1 MSQPDQEQPHSP
13 CLHSTNEESIKSQE
27 IISIHITLRILMQVN
42 VMESYSS
49 GLTAVKLLLHHYY
62 YFKLFQI
69 ISNSCNSFSTWR
81 LQDSARQADSDLE
94 SPMMPHPVK
103 GSDQRLQFRLRF
115 QWPKLPEPHAKHWG
129 NSEPREILWHLGDYG
144 SQMVT
149 KWIKM
154 VPNPCVKKS
163 VTKVAWK
170 TWNFWL
176 ESTAPL
182 RPSAPKAPWNEQQ
195 LSSIPVRLRHRRV
208 LNNAK
213 HKAQA
218 VYAQFLQFR
227 K

>member
-1 MSQPDQEQPHSP
+1 
-13 CLHSTNEESIKSQE
+13 
-27 IISIHITLRILMQVN
+27 
-42 VMESYSS
+42 
-49 GLTAVKLLLHHYY
+49 
-62 YFKLFQI
+62 
-69 ISNSCNSFSTWR
+69 
-81 LQDSARQADSDLE
+81 
-94 SPMMPHPVK
+94 MMPPVK

-115 QWPKLPEPHAKHWG
+115 QWPKLPEPHAKLWG
-129 NSEPREILWHLGDYG
+129 NSEPREILWHL
-144 SQMVT
+144 VT
-149 KWIKM
+149 MGHKWWQI
-154 VPNPCVKKS
+154 S
-163 VTKVAWK
+163 VSRSLWQKWLGRLET
-170 TWNFWL
+170 FDLSHL

>member
-1 MSQPDQEQPHSP
+1 MSWKATQVVWQLWNY
-13 CLHSTNEESIKSQE
+13 CY
-27 IISIHITLRILMQVN
+27 IL
-42 VMESYSS
+42 
-49 GLTAVKLLLHHYY
+49 L
-62 YFKLFQI
+62 LFQI
-69 ISNSCNSFSTWR
+69 ISNYFKFMQFLFDLETARLCKTSWFWFRVVHDAPSQRIRSAPAISASFSVTKAPR
-81 LQDSARQADSDLE
+81 AACKALRQLGASWNLVT
-94 SPMMPHPVK
+94 S
-103 GSDQRLQFRLRF
+103 
-115 QWPKLPEPHAKHWG
+115 WW
-129 NSEPREILWHLGDYG
+129 LWAIGHKWW
-144 SQMVT
+144 Q